1 MKVCYKYTLFTL
13 SLIAFLL
20 IFFFVLNS
28 TNKYFAGQT
37 EAATSWSSN
46 KASSFAGGNGT
57 SSSPY
62 LISTPQQLALITSYS
77 SSTYTSTYFKITS
90 NLDMSAHNWSNATF
104 YGTLDGGGYDIT
116 GLKHDS
122 GSYGG
127 LFSIIDSATI
137 KNVRIVGGSLKAS
150 LGDGGSIAGIARNS
164 SSITNC
170 YNSATISNTSRVGG
184 IVGKIESGSDIY
196 DCINTGSVTG
206 SGDYV
211 GGIVGYI
218 NSTGS
223 YAYVYRCYNRGTVL
237 SDQYRGGIV
246 GYMVGG
252 SSYRTRIEDCVNN
265 GYVNGNSNE
274 TAANYV
280 GGICGYAS
288 QGRIYNCSSLYDHIY
303 GNSLYLGSYVGG
315 ILGYGEDY
323 IRIDECF
330 NKSNVHGGLF
340 LGGIVG
346 FAINAT
352 LYDCLNVGTISISKD
367 SSSDGVGTAGG
378 IVGAAV
384 SSSIYRCINR
394 GNLSWPSSYAG
405 MIIGGIAGIMADT
418 YEDVDYG
425 SSYLRSCINTGSLT
439 ATTGLFIG
447 GVIGGL
453 GGDGEISSNYTDD
466 VNPYAVSGILPGVG
480 SNPAGQAETKDL
492 DSAANV
498 RTCLNTDSNFTSH
511 KYAFDYALRNNTWV
525 FDNYNNNYNSGYP
538 YLGYTP
544 TGVFIFDKNGGHG
557 GDEIAEFTYYGNY
570 PSISSLPTRTGYY
583 FSGYTTT
590 KNGTTYRYNSS
601 GSPSSTYITSTHT
614 GAYSTLYAKW
624 TIETYTLNFNAN
636 GGSVS
641 PASKTATYNSTATL
655 PTPTK
660 TGYTFTGW
668 TYNGQTYT
676 NSFTVPDLGNNGASI
691 TFVAQWRANN
701 YSISYSLGIGSWGS
715 NPKYTT
721 NTQYDRAFEVSNPV
735 APTGY
740 TFTGWTA
747 GGANFNSTTARY
759 GSGSNSCNY
768 TWNGSTL
775 VKTNHFFKN
784 LAFADNGSVTMTAN
798 YTANVY
804 TITLDKGSGSG
815 GTSTIYMKYNT
826 GWYSNISATGSPITS
841 ITKPNA
847 PTGYNFLGYYTEP
860 NGEGNLIINSAG
872 KIVASNTYTA
882 SNDTLYAYYTPKIN
896 KVVYNAQGGTIEDST
911 IVNSNGEY
919 YDLVEYGQAYRAKRN
934 LYNASRSSLNY
945 DSSKMDFTLNNGVYT
960 LKTKSTI
967 SSMIWANF
975 FQSYTGQYSQG
986 VYTVVIEVTSV
997 SMTSGQFSISL
1008 TSPYDV
1014 GSTPVDISA
1023 GTVTTGGVSSPK
1035 TYFLTMDVRDCSSVA
1050 PEYDF
1055 RSYVTIPSGVQGQIS
1070 FRISVIPGKITEND
1084 YKYVSYMQTITTLK
1098 MPGAVKTG
1106 YDFRSWKTSSSGGT
1120 QINANTIYSING
1132 NTKIYA
1138 QWQETWYKYKTTP
1151 TGKGT
1156 QLDPYIID
1164 SAGDLAY
1171 IASQVAIGKDLT
1183 VYCRQTAPIDLSA
1196 HNWYPI
1202 GTYKYAFSGSYDGQA
1217 YQIMGL
1223 KTAATVNESNSSTV
1237 GSYVG
1242 LFGNTSGAKLSNI
1255 YVKDALVKGH
1265 TYVGGIV
1272 GYASGSTT
1280 LSNCGYSGNTSN
1292 NNIDITAVA
1301 NSGALIGYST
1311 SSTVKITDC
1320 IVFNT
1325 KLTKLDSGSATI
1337 SSTVHVLNGARGYTG
1352 SSFDNW
1358 VYVSGMPTPLP
1369 KGLSWLAESI
1379 DLDTAT
1385 INSLIKTWAS

>member
-1 MKVCYKYTLFTL
+1 MNKLFIRTKDYIFMIIIL
-13 SLIAFLL
+13 LLLLFLYAT
-20 IFFFVLNS
+20 FNNNS
-28 TNKYFAGQT
+28 IENKNDNTYAVST
-37 EAATSWSSN
+37 PIVSTSGYWIDSGRRG
-46 KASSFAGGNGT
+46 SSFGGGSGTSTSPYIISTAQQLAYLSYKVYNGT
-57 SSSPY
+57 SYLGKYFKQTADINLSSYYWQPIGSFY
-62 LISTPQQLALITSYS
+62 NRSGISSGVANFKGNYDGQGYVVSGVITKAGTGNAYCHQGFFGYVNDGTISNVILKDSYIRGYEHVGGIAGLITS
-77 SSTYTSTYFKITS
+77 S
-90 NLDMSAHNWSNATF
+90 NVIGCSYA
-104 YGTLDGGGYDIT
+104 GTVEGYI
-116 GLKHDS
+116 
-122 GSYGG
+122 
-127 LFSIIDSATI
+127 
-137 KNVRIVGGSLKAS
+137 
-150 LGDGGSIAGIARNS
+150 
-164 SSITNC
+164 
-170 YNSATISNTSRVGG
+170 RVGG
-184 IVGKIESGSDIY
+184 IVGNSNKGLIDQCYNEGQIKGLTHSESGTAVGGIVGRV
-196 DCINTGSVTG
+196 NGSVTISNCYNTG
-206 SGDYV
+206 TV
-211 GGIVGYI
+211 KNNKNQAGGIVGYI
-218 NSTGS
+218 DDTSSVSVLIYN
-223 YAYVYRCYNRGTVL
+223 CFNRGSVSASVL
-237 SDQYRGGIV
+237 PAGIV
-246 GYMVGG
+246 GSISNTGNTTKIYNCYNIGAISGSTEHGIVAWAKRNCTLNSCYYVSGSG
-252 SSYRTRIEDCVNN
+252 NPLGTNGNSSKLTTLASEAKNTSFYTSASRWYSSYKWDMNNIWGLSSSINN
-265 GYVNGNSNE
+265 GYPFLKV
-274 TAANYV
+274 
-280 GGICGYAS
+280 
-288 QGRIYNCSSLYDHIY
+288 
-303 GNSLYLGSYVGG
+303 
-315 ILGYGEDY
+315 
-323 IRIDECF
+323 F
-330 NKSNVHGGLF
+330 NK
-340 LGGIVG
+340 I
-346 FAINAT
+346 
-352 LYDCLNVGTISISKD
+352 
-367 SSSDGVGTAGG
+367 
-378 IVGAAV
+378 
-384 SSSIYRCINR
+384 
-394 GNLSWPSSYAG
+394 
-405 MIIGGIAGIMADT
+405 
-418 YEDVDYG
+418 
-425 SSYLRSCINTGSLT
+425 LT
-439 ATTGLFIG
+439 A
-447 GVIGGL
+447 
-453 GGDGEISSNYTDD
+453 
-466 VNPYAVSGILPGVG
+466 
-480 SNPAGQAETKDL
+480 
-492 DSAANV
+492 
-498 RTCLNTDSNFTSH
+498 
-511 KYAFDYALRNNTWV
+511 
-525 FDNYNNNYNSGYP
+525 
-538 YLGYTP
+538 
-544 TGVFIFDKNGGHG
+544 
-557 GDEIAEFTYYGNY
+557 
-570 PSISSLPTRTGYY
+570 
-583 FSGYTTT
+583 
-590 KNGTTYRYNSS
+590 
-601 GSPSSTYITSTHT
+601 
-614 GAYSTLYAKW
+614 
-624 TIETYTLNFNAN
+624 NAN
-636 GGSVS
+636 GGIITNAPGWIIEGVEVTKRLSTNENYGTLPSVS
-641 PASKTATYNSTATL
+641 R
-655 PTPTK
+655 
-660 TGYTFTGW
+660 TGYTLRGW
-668 TYNGQTYT
+668 YT
-676 NSFTVPDLGNNGASI
+676 SSSGGNVVSSSTKMGAVDTTI
-691 TFVAQWRANN
+691 YAQWRANN

-721 NTQYDRAFEVSNPV
+721 NTQFDRAFEVSNPV

-784 LAFADNGSVTMTAN
+784 LASADNGSVTMTAN

-826 GWYSNISATGSPITS
+826 GWYLNISATGSPITS
-841 ITKPNA
+841 ITKPTP

-1023 GTVTTGGVSSPK
+1023 GTVTTGGVSSAK
-1035 TYFLTMDVRDCSSVA
+1035 TYFLTMDVRDCSTVA

-1106 YDFRSWKTSSSGGT
+1106 YDFRGWKTSSSGGT

-1255 YVKDALVKGH
+1255 YVKDALIKGH

-1301 NSGALIGYST
+1301 NSGALIGYSA

-1358 VYVSGMPTPLP
+1358 VYISGMPTPLP